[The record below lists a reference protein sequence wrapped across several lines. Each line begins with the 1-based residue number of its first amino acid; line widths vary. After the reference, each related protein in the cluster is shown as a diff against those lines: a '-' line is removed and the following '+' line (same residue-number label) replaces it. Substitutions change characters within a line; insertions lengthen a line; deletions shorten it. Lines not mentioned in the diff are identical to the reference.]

1 MDRKSALQVTEY
13 KAFGGTFFD
22 SISHAAMFRDEK
34 AFDFGVMTAG
44 LFSSTK
50 MMGLTNKRWSGAY
63 GVCCRRLRKRTKW
76 RPCWRMSATMS
87 WVVSV
92 TSWPSKWLTC
102 LMVIKAIAPIG

>member
-34 AFDFGVMTAG
+34 AYDFGVMTAG

-50 MMGLTNKRWSGAY
+50 MMGLTNKRWSYLTIAQGNVY
-63 GVCCRRLRKRTKW
+63 MLQQVLMTINGQLQVTQKLT
-76 RPCWRMSATMS
+76 SA
-87 WVVSV
+87 
-92 TSWPSKWLTC
+92 L
-102 LMVIKAIAPIG
+102 LNF